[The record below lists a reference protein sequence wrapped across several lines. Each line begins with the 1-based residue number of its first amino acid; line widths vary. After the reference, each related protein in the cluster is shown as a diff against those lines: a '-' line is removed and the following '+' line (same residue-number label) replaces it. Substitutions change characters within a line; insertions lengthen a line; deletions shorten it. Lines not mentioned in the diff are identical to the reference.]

1 MATRLKQLS
10 KFLALLLRHKADS
23 FGIVLDAE
31 GFADL
36 DAVWDVVQARLGSQY
51 TLAYLDALLSD
62 SATAQR
68 FEVRDG
74 KIRARYGHSDD
85 VRTVIY
91 PVVEPPALLY
101 HGTYIDALK
110 RIQAEGIHAQSRQ
123 YVHLSTSIGHV
134 LRVAER
140 HGQPIVLQVD
150 AVRMHGAGFVFYQPE
165 PLVYLTKTV
174 PPEYLTLMA

>member
-1 MATRLKQLS
+1 M
-10 KFLALLLRHKADS
+10 LRHKADS

-36 DAVWDVVQARLGSQY
+36 DAVWGVVQARLGTDY
-51 TLAYLDALLSD
+51 TRAHLDALLSD

-74 KIRARYGHSDD
+74 KIRARYGHSED
-85 VRTVIY
+85 VRAVVY
-91 PVVEPPALLY
+91 PVAEPPALLY

-110 RIQAEGIHAQSRQ
+110 AIRAEGIHAKSRQ
-123 YVHLSTSIGHV
+123 YVHLSTSIAHV

-150 AVRMHGAGFVFYQPE
+150 AARMHAAGFVFYQPE

-174 PPEYLTLMA
+174 PPDYLTLMA